1 MRAPAPLVV
10 MAVLATVARGQEPG
24 EPRPVFPAG
33 VELVTVDVVVV
44 DRQGVPVRGLR
55 TEDFTLKEDGRP
67 QTLAAF
73 EAVDR
78 PPAAAAPADAQASP
92 PPRVSTN
99 RGLSARAS
107 RAFVIV
113 FDDLHLD
120 VAEAQRAREAVAG
133 FLEGAFAGGDRVSL
147 VTTSGD
153 AWLHTRMPEGGDALR
168 SILPRLRGRARTAD
182 SMTEGMT
189 DYEALQIAREGNP
202 LVTGYVT
209 RRWKASATDLLS
221 FREGD
226 TVGERVIATA
236 ARIGLEVERRNQET
250 LDVLARA
257 FASLGTVR
265 GRKSVLLVSGGLV
278 LDPRLAESRRAL
290 AESRRANAALYFV
303 DARGL
308 AALGPAFTAEA
319 GPPTDLQDTS
329 QALGALRVAAEG
341 SESLAAD
348 TGGFSIRN
356 RNDLAAGA
364 RLILRE
370 SSTYYLLGYA
380 PPVGRGD
387 GRFRRIEVR
396 VAREGV
402 RVRARR
408 GYYPTAAGTPP
419 PEGRDEALQRA
430 FDSPFDLDGIPLRAA
445 ALVFGEK
452 APGKEQVLITAEVD
466 LRALD
471 LRDAG
476 GVLEGKLEYRLV
488 VADLETGALHRRD
501 EQIDLKL
508 PPAARE
514 RYSRSGFPVTR
525 EVVLAPGR
533 YQARVVARDATSRRV
548 GSLSH
553 DFEVPKAEG
562 LRLSTPV
569 LSDRLREP
577 PGVGPEIVARRTF
590 SPSGDL
596 HCRFEVYG
604 AARSATT
611 GQPAVRAAFAVQLA
625 DGRLLAASR
634 ATPMT
639 PGPDG
644 TLGRTL
650 GFPLG
655 DAPPGRYEL
664 ILVVEDE
671 ISGGRVEVREAF
683 TVGALDAFEGE

>member
-1 MRAPAPLVV
+1 LRA
-10 MAVLATVARGQEPG
+10 
-24 EPRPVFPAG
+24 
-33 VELVTVDVVVV
+33 
-44 DRQGVPVRGLR
+44 
-55 TEDFTLKEDGRP
+55 EDFTLREDGGP

-78 PPAAAAPADAQASP
+78 PPAAAAPADAQPSP
-92 PPRVSTN
+92 PSRVSSN

-133 FLEGAFAGGDRVSL
+133 FLEGAFDGGDRVSL

-189 DYEALQIAREGNP
+189 DHEALQIAREGNP
-202 LVTGYVT
+202 LITGYVT
-209 RRWKASATDLLS
+209 RRWKAAATDLLS

-319 GPPTDLQDTS
+319 AAPTDLQDTS
-329 QALGALRVAAEG
+329 LALGALRVAAEG

-364 RLILRE
+364 RTILLE
-370 SSTYYLLGYA
+370 SSSYYLLGYA
-380 PPVGRGD
+380 PPERRRNGH
-387 GRFRRIEVR
+387 FRRIDVG

-408 GYYPTAAGTPP
+408 GYYPAAAGRAPR
-419 PEGRDEALQRA
+419 EGRDEALQRA
-430 FDSPFDLDGIPLRAA
+430 LDSPFDLDAIPLRAA

-452 APGKEQVLITAEVD
+452 APGKEQVLITADVD
-466 LRALD
+466 IRALAF
-471 LRDAG
+471 RDAG
-476 GVLEGKLEYRLV
+476 GVFEGSLEYRLV
-488 VADLETGALHRRD
+488 VADRETGTLHRGD
-501 EQIDLKL
+501 EQIALKL
-508 PPAARE
+508 PPARRE

-533 YQARVVARDATSRRV
+533 YQARVVARDATSGRV

-577 PGVGPEIVARRTF
+577 PGVGPELIARRTF

-611 GQPAVRAAFAVQLA
+611 GLPAVRAAFAVQFA

-644 TLGRTL
+644 TLSRTL

-655 DAPPGRYEL
+655 NAPPGRYEL

-671 ISGGRVEVREAF
+671 VAGGRVEAREAF
-683 TVGALDAFEGE
+683 SVGGPDAFERE